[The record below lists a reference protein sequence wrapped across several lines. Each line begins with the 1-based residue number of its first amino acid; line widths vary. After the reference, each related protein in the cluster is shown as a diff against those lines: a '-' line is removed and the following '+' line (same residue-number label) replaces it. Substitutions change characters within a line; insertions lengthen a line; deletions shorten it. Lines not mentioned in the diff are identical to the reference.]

1 MDDEKAR
8 DEDEANPKSDDLSE
22 CGECG
27 AMACKVTDLPG
38 EYRVEYSCSAC
49 GHEGWDCYSDL
60 YGCMS
65 VPWGFL
71 L

>member
-1 MDDEKAR
+1 MSET
-8 DEDEANPKSDDLSE
+8 ANSGNTVCSKKTVTE

-27 AMACKVTDLPG
+27 SERCEATDKPS
-38 EYRVEYSCSAC
+38 EYVVEYHCPDC
-49 GHEGWDCYSDL
+49 GWEGSDCYSDL